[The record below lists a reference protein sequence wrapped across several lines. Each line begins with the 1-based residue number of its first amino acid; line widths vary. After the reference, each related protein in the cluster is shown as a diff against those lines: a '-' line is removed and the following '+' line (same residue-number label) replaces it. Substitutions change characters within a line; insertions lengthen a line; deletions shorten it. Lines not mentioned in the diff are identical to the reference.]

1 MELEQDKELMIFPLC
16 FYIKSVSSTQDNTNY
31 KVFFLLEEQID
42 EDNDLSLDYVD
53 NVHSGRIGLI
63 YVSKSDIRKQYNVK
77 RITQKIQD
85 EVKLEAIRFVQLL
98 NQ

>member
-1 MELEQDKELMIFPLC
+1 MDA
-16 FYIKSVSSTQDNTNY
+16 
-31 KVFFLLEEQID
+31 
-42 EDNDLSLDYVD
+42 DNDLALDYVD

-63 YVSKSDIRKQYNVK
+63 YVSKSDIRKHYNVK

-85 EVKLEAIRFVQLL
+85 EVKLEAIKFVQLL